1 MPYLD
6 AIQQLHTEGHNR
18 KGQATLFYTIAG
30 RLLLIGNRFSF
41 ITGLL
46 MSAAILMM
54 TNPMIAIAKD
64 GKNQATIA
72 KDARLGGDSARTRFV
87 ADLSAATDYRIF
99 TLSDPYRIIIDL
111 PDVSFKLPQGLGSI
125 GKGLV
130 SAFRYGL
137 FAPGKSRIVI
147 DVIGPVHV
155 EQSFVLKA
163 TKKQSAKLVVDIVP
177 TDVANFKRL
186 QNELSKK
193 RKKAKGAV
201 KKASLDKTIQKL
213 TKTDRPK
220 GRPRIVIDPG
230 HGGLDPGA
238 SGRGGSKEKNIV
250 LNFAKILK
258 KQIQRLNKYDVKLT
272 RSVDVFVPLA
282 KRVEI
287 AEDYNAALFISIHA
301 DSISKKLAS
310 RTRGA
315 SIYTLSKE
323 GSDKEAQALAA
334 KENKSDILAGLDLP
348 EDSNEVGGILLDLT
362 MRETKNQ
369 SLKFSDFAV
378 GRMQTKTKFTQNKT
392 RSANFVV
399 LRSAFVPSVLIELG
413 FISNRKDEQLL
424 RSKKWQLSLSKALA
438 KAVDK
443 FLEGS

>member
-1 MPYLD
+1 
-6 AIQQLHTEGHNR
+6 
-18 KGQATLFYTIAG
+18 LFYTIAD
-30 RLLLIGNRFSF
+30 RLLVTGNKFLVIAS
-41 ITGLL
+41 LL
-46 MSAAILMM
+46 MTAALF
-54 TNPMIAIAKD
+54 MIAHPIVAKAKD
-64 GKNQATIA
+64 NPKATIA

-111 PDVSFKLPQGLGSI
+111 PDVSFKLPQGLGAT

-163 TKKQSAKLVVDIVP
+163 TKKQPAKLVVDIVP
-177 TDVANFKRL
+177 TDVANFKRR

-193 RKKAKGAV
+193 RRKDNGAV
-201 KKASLDKTIQKL
+201 KKTSLDKTIDKL
-213 TKTDRPK
+213 TKTDKPR

-238 SGRGGSKEKNIV
+238 SGRGGSKEKDIV
-250 LNFAKILK
+250 LNFAKALK
-258 KQIQRLNKYDVKLT
+258 KEIQRLNKYDVKLT
-272 RSVDVFVPLA
+272 RTVDVFVPLA

-301 DSISKKLAS
+301 DSISRRLAS

-334 KENKSDILAGLDLP
+334 KENQSDILAGLDLP

-378 GRMQTKTKFTQNKT
+378 DKMQTKTKFTQNKT

-424 RSKKWQLSLSKALA
+424 RSKKWQLSLSKALTR
-438 KAVDK
+438 AVDK
-443 FLEGS
+443 FLQES